1 MSLVKGVSLVGR
13 RSKYTQEFRD
23 DAVALVRDGKVAVK
37 TAARDLGLHPETLRG
52 WVRQDRVDRGEGGVG
67 ELTSAEK
74 AELAALRKRVVV
86 LEQEREI
93 LKKATAF
100 FVKETTR

>member
-1 MSLVKGVSLVGR
+1 MKGVSLVGR
-13 RSKYTQEFRD
+13 PSKYSAEFRR

-52 WVRQDRVDRGEGGVG
+52 WVKQDRIDRGEDAGGEV
-67 ELTSAEK
+67 TSEEK
-74 AELAALRKRVVV
+74 AELQALRKRVLV
-86 LEQEREI
+86 LEQERDI

-100 FVKETTR
+100 VCPERNVVTG

>member
-1 MSLVKGVSLVGR
+1 VSLVGR
-13 RSKYTQEFRD
+13 PSKYSAEFRR
-23 DAVALVRDGKVAVK
+23 DAVALVRDSQVPVK
-37 TAARDLGLHPETLRG
+37 TAARDLGMHPETLRV
-52 WVRQDRVDRGEGGVG
+52 WVKQDRIDRGEGAAG
-67 ELTSAEK
+67 ELTSTEK
-74 AELAALRKRVVV
+74 AELAELRRRVVV

>member
-1 MSLVKGVSLVGR
+1 VKGVSLVGR
-13 RSKYTQEFRD
+13 PSKYSAEFRR
-23 DAVALVRDGKVAVK
+23 DAVALVRDSQVPVK
-37 TAARDLGLHPETLRG
+37 TAARDLGMHPETLRV
-52 WVRQDRVDRGEGGVG
+52 WVKQDRIDRGEGAAG
-67 ELTSAEK
+67 ELTSTEK
-74 AELAALRKRVVV
+74 AELAELRRRVVV

>member
-1 MSLVKGVSLVGR
+1 LVGR
-13 RSKYTQEFRD
+13 PSKYSAEFRR
-23 DAVALVRDGKVAVK
+23 DAVALVRDGNVPVK

-52 WVRQDRVDRGEGGVG
+52 WVKQDRVDRGEGSAG
-67 ELTSAEK
+67 EITSAEK
-74 AELAALRKRVVV
+74 AELQALRKRVLV

>member
-1 MSLVKGVSLVGR
+1 MKGVSLVGR
-13 RSKYTQEFRD
+13 PSKYSAEFRRY
-23 DAVALVRDGKVAVK
+23 AVALVRDGNVAVK

-52 WVRQDRVDRGEGGVG
+52 WVKQDRIDRGEGAKG
-67 ELTSAEK
+67 EVTSAEK
-74 AELAALRKRVVV
+74 VELQALRKRVLV
-86 LEQEREI
+86 LEQERDI

>member
-1 MSLVKGVSLVGR
+1 VGR
-13 RSKYTQEFRD
+13 PSKYSAEFRR
-23 DAVALVRDGKVAVK
+23 DAVALVRDGRVPVK

-52 WVRQDRVDRGEGGVG
+52 WVKQDRVDRGEGVAG

-74 AELAALRKRVVV
+74 AELQALRKRVLV